1 MNLET
6 NNYTLKSK
14 RLKLVEITV
23 NHLEEIHSLHS
34 IPEVDEFNTLGI
46 PDNLRDTIDF
56 MQPIIKDQLNEKR
69 QHICWSVMEVNK
81 NKFIGLAGLVLSD
94 DRFKM
99 AEIYFKLMPRF
110 WGNGYATEL
119 AKRIF
124 QFGFN
129 DLNLHRIE
137 AGVATDNSKSIRVL
151 EKLGMTRE
159 GIRRKILPIRG
170 EWKDNFH
177 YAILEEEFMRA
188 QN

>member
-1 MNLET
+1 MKNLCK
-6 NNYTLKSK
+6 NYYTLKSD

-46 PDNLRDTIDF
+46 PDNLRETKEFI
-56 MQPIIKDQLNEKR
+56 QPIIKDQLNDKR
-69 QHICWSVMEVNK
+69 KHICWSVREINK
-81 NKFIGLAGLVLSD
+81 DKFIGLAGLVISA

-99 AEIYFKLMPRF
+99 AEIYFKLLPRY
-110 WGNGYATEL
+110 WGKGYATEL
-119 AKRIF
+119 ATRIF

-137 AGVATDNSKSIRVL
+137 AGVATENEKSIRVL

-177 YAILEEEFMRA
+177 YAILEEEFKMS
-188 QN
+188 